1 MKEKILVVEDDAEI
15 AEVIKE
21 YLEMDKYEVIWASTG
36 KEGIDEFYREKF
48 DLLLVDIMMPE
59 MDGFTVC
66 KNIRLKSEVPLLII
80 SAKHGD
86 LDKVKG
92 LELGADDYLTKPF
105 SLVELKARV
114 ESHLRRYRRYKNAEI
129 DEDVLEYKGGLRV
142 YKDKKDLEVEGE
154 KVRLTS
160 KEWELLMLMIGNPN
174 RAFTKKEI
182 YENVWNEKDINGNN
196 TVTVHVKDIREK
208 LGDSIKNPKYIETV
222 WGIGYRFIGEKI
234 V

>member
-15 AEVIKE
+15 AEAIKE

-222 WGIGYRFIGEKI
+222 WGTGYRFIGEKI

>member
-1 MKEKILVVEDDAEI
+1 MKEKILVVEDDEEI
-15 AEVIKE
+15 AEAIKE

-36 KEGIDEFYREKF
+36 KEGLDEFYRGKF
-48 DLLLVDIMMPE
+48 DLLLIDIMMPE
-59 MDGFTVC
+59 MDGFTLC

-105 SLVELKARV
+105 SLVELKARI
-114 ESHLRRYRRYKNAEI
+114 ESHLRRYRRYKNSEI
-129 DEDVLEYKGGLRV
+129 DEGVLEYKGGLRI
-142 YKDKKDLEVEGE
+142 YKDKKDLEIDGE
-154 KVRLTS
+154 KIRLTL
-160 KEWELLMLMIGNPN
+160 KEWELLMLMIVNPN

-196 TVTVHVKDIREK
+196 TVTVHIKEIREK
-208 LGDSIKNPKYIETV
+208 LRDSIKNPKYIETV
-222 WGIGYRFIGEKI
+222 WGTGYRFIGEKI
-234 V
+234 I